1 MSQRRIDR
9 EQWRVLVS
17 DHAVSGESVSDFC
30 KRREIPP
37 AQFYRWRKK
46 FALASEQA
54 QQPKLV
60 PLHVVSQTV
69 VEVELS
75 CGATI
80 KLPVDNEVAT
90 RSILAT
96 LIDLGSG
103 R

>member
-1 MSQRRIDR
+1 MSQRRLDR

-17 DHAVSGESVSDFC
+17 DHAGSGESVAAFC

-46 FALASEQA
+46 FSVASEQS
-54 QQPKLV
+54 QQPKVV
-60 PLHVVSQTV
+60 PLHVVGQRV
-69 VEVELS
+69 VDVELI

-80 KLPVDNEVAT
+80 KLPVDDEGAT
-90 RSILAT
+90 RKILSA
-96 LIDLGSG
+96 LVDLGSS